1 MVVLHQIVDAEADE
15 PAVEEVVVE
24 LLQDVLVGVLGWATA
39 HCVGCNV
46 PTYDRP
52 DALDLAARIEGS
64 VPVIGGAISPEADT
78 HLRPLSNRL

>member
-1 MVVLHQIVDAEADE
+1 
-15 PAVEEVVVE
+15 
-24 LLQDVLVGVLGWATA
+24 VLGWATA
-39 HCVGCNV
+39 HCVGCSV